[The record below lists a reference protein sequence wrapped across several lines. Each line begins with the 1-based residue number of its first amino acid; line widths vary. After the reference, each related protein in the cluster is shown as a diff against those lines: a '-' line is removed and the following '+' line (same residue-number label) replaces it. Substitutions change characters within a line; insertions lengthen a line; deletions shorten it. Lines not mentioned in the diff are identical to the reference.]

1 MELNFND
8 DKKIFPKELQ
18 EYYSKKKLGDI
29 NMDDTDLKYSYDQET
44 ELLTLGNERE
54 EVIFKFLKNKTEF
67 PKDVQTTNDL
77 NHYLYNS
84 QKIVEVDSNDVIIR
98 IGNKNVPMNY
108 WKLDKKGRQIDSK
121 LFFKA
126 PEFSKRD
133 FIKWKLKT
141 DNQNISIKLKRVSNE
156 HSAYIKKYLYF
167 NKGLKITLYLSPKD
181 KVDITIGTEFKEK
194 LTTKDIIN
202 ALDIQLSFFNNSI
215 IINDIDMKKYPF
227 KFNDIDFEDKYL
239 KIKNSYNFWNKVIEV
254 EKYLKLNFKVKFPID
269 NKTNILLDK
278 LIISF
283 VFNEEFRENIVISNA
298 KFKVASEN
306 DIQDAINEFKDD
318 SILGVAW
325 IEEEKV
331 NLFNKKITLTKY
343 FRLTN
348 YNIRNIQTDKSNLT
362 IKFEFDKNEDTIVSS
377 KYILDKDIEFD
388 LNGNVAKEFKYI
400 PQYKDRIISNY

>member
-269 NKTNILLDK
+269 NKTNILLD
-278 LIISF
+278 
-283 VFNEEFRENIVISNA
+283 
-298 KFKVASEN
+298 
-306 DIQDAINEFKDD
+306 
-318 SILGVAW
+318 
-325 IEEEKV
+325 
-331 NLFNKKITLTKY
+331 
-343 FRLTN
+343 
-348 YNIRNIQTDKSNLT
+348 
-362 IKFEFDKNEDTIVSS
+362 
-377 KYILDKDIEFD
+377 
-388 LNGNVAKEFKYI
+388 
-400 PQYKDRIISNY
+400 